1 MSYQLSAITSAGG
14 IYVHIPFC
22 ARKCSYCDFYSVED
36 LGLKPAFLAALQ
48 AEIASAHAEG
58 LVFDTIYIGGGTP
71 STLLPAEVGRIIE
84 SLAAR
89 FRFEGA
95 VEVTLEANPGTV
107 GPDKLKG
114 FRAAGVNRLTIGV
127 QSFDPGRLDLLG
139 RIHTSVQAERAVA
152 DARAA
157 GFDEIDIDLIYGLPG
172 QTACAWTDD
181 LERALAHNPE
191 HLSCYMLIIEPGT
204 PMARMRDSGRLKPPP
219 DDQVAELFVLTSELL
234 TGRGYRHYEI
244 ANFARCDAGRADAH
258 VSRHNSKYWSY
269 APYLGFGPAA
279 HSFLPPRR
287 FWNERNLAGYVE
299 AIGAGGAPPRGEEVL
314 TADQQLSEVIMLGL
328 RTAAGLDLVDF
339 AHRFGTEAAR
349 ACAEAAA
356 PFAEQGLLA
365 CDRTRCAPTLRGMLY
380 HNTIVGA
387 LTEAVGNEQLIAD
400 SS

>member
-1 MSYQLSAITSAGG
+1 M
-14 IYVHIPFC
+14 
-22 ARKCSYCDFYSVED
+22 RKCSYCDFYSVED

-48 AEIASAHAEG
+48 AEIASAHADG

-71 STLLPAEVGRIIE
+71 STLEPAEVGRIVE

-172 QTACAWTDD
+172 QTASAWTDD

-204 PMARMRDSGRLKPPP
+204 PMARMRDSGRLRPPP

-299 AIGAGGAPPRGEEVL
+299 AIGAGGAPPTRRGG
-314 TADQQLSEVIMLGL
+314 ADGRSAAVGGDHARPADGCGAGFSRLRAPVRDGGRPGL
-328 RTAAGLDLVDF
+328 RRGGSPLRGAGPAHVRPHPLRPHAPGDAVSQYDRGSVDGGG
-339 AHRFGTEAAR
+339 RRLRAR
-349 ACAEAAA
+349 ADE
-356 PFAEQGLLA
+356 
-365 CDRTRCAPTLRGMLY
+365 LR
-380 HNTIVGA
+380 VQRKVD
-387 LTEAVGNEQLIAD
+387 EFRVV
-400 SS
+400 